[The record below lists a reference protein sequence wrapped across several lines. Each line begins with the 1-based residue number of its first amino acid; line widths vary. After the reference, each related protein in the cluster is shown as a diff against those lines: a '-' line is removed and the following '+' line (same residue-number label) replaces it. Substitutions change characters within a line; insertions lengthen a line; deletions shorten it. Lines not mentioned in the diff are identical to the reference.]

1 MQGATVNLP
10 LGLAAR
16 ALRGLRWNYLGT
28 VGRIVATFLSQI
40 VLARL
45 LGPEQFG
52 LFGYAFLTVTFG
64 ALVVEMGL
72 GQALVQTPQLTQE
85 VIGTACG
92 RLFLAGSTATLGVF
106 LFADTIAT
114 HIFSAPQAGIVLKVM
129 APSLLVSAMT
139 FPASAVLSR
148 DIEFKVIQLAGLG
161 SYVLGYLVVGI
172 AAAFLDL
179 GVWSL
184 VAAWHTYSL
193 VACLLMYMYSPQPLV
208 PRNPFKKLSISR
220 FGMVIMFTNLLNW
233 VIDSG
238 PHVAIGRYLGATFLG
253 QYTVANNLVRV
264 PADHLVKNLQ
274 TVLFPLAARARD
286 HDAGL
291 RSAYLTVLSGVG
303 LIAFPS
309 FVFVAVLSQPLV
321 LMLIGSQWVVAAQV
335 LTPLSLAMIGHAVEA
350 LCGPVLAGRG
360 EPRVELRLK
369 AVTLVLMIA
378 VLAVT
383 SSWSVAAV
391 GWGVAL
397 VYFFRW
403 IWMNGA
409 LMNRLDIS
417 ARAMVDA
424 LLGPLLFAGL
434 TAGAAWSV
442 SVGLHTLMAEPSP
455 FVVLMLAAALAIL
468 LMTLVVLSAPSLI
481 LGPHLLWLVD
491 QLVRQRPSIAQVP
504 GMRRIA
510 ALAADANRSERPA

>member
-1 MQGATVNLP
+1 MV
-10 LGLAAR
+10 
-16 ALRGLRWNYLGT
+16 
-28 VGRIVATFLSQI
+28 
-40 VLARL
+40 
-45 LGPEQFG
+45 
-52 LFGYAFLTVTFG
+52 
-64 ALVVEMGL
+64 
-72 GQALVQTPQLTQE
+72 
-85 VIGTACG
+85 
-92 RLFLAGSTATLGVF
+92 
-106 LFADTIAT
+106 
-114 HIFSAPQAGIVLKVM
+114 FSAPQAGIVLKVM

-148 DIEFKVIQLAGLG
+148 DIEFKVIQLAGLA
-161 SYVLGYLVVGI
+161 SYVFGYLVVGVV
-172 AAAFLDL
+172 AAFFNF

-184 VAAWHTYSL
+184 VAAWHTYSV
-193 VACLLMYMYSPQPLV
+193 VAFLAMYVYA
-208 PRNPFKKLSISR
+208 PRSLGIGNPFRKLSIAR
-220 FGMVIMFTNLLNW
+220 FGVVIMFTNLLNW

-309 FVFVAVLSQPLV
+309 FVFIAVLSQPLV
-321 LMLIGSQWVVAAQV
+321 LLLLGPQWVVAAEV

-350 LCGPVLAGRG
+350 LCGPVLSGRG

-369 AVTLVLMIA
+369 AVTLTLMIA

-383 SSWSVAAV
+383 ASWSVAAV

-417 ARAMVDA
+417 ARALTDA
-424 LLGPLLFAGL
+424 LLGPLLFAGI
-434 TAGAAWSV
+434 AGGVAWGVSAAFAALV
-442 SVGLHTLMAEPSP
+442 ADPSG
-455 FVVLMLAAALAIL
+455 FAVLLVAAALAAL
-468 LMTLVVLSAPSLI
+468 FMALVAVSAPSLV

-491 QLVRQRPSIAQVP
+491 QLVQQRPAIARLP
-504 GMRRIA
+504 GLRRIA
-510 ALAADANRSERPA
+510 ALAAANSAGRPA